1 MGIIIK
7 QSFKASLFS
16 YLGIFL
22 GAFNNLYLFPK
33 FIGAEGIGI
42 INIISASASL
52 FLPLLQV
59 GFNNSLIKFFP
70 VFKDKPYFTTFITYA
85 FLIPF
90 LAFFLFV
97 LSWPLSKAVFGLMF
111 EDNASVIFQNI
122 LWVLPLTGI
131 LLFFSLFESFS
142 RANFNIVFPTLV
154 RNVFWRVSMT
164 SGVLLIGFNYLEY
177 THLSEVLVVSWLLS
191 LICLI
196 VYVWGQGQLKFGFD
210 RQLIDSKEIKEF
222 NSFSSF
228 VILLSLGGVLIQRID
243 QLMVTSYLGTSAAG
257 VFSTAMY
264 FATLIEIPKRSVMGI
279 ISPVLVDSFKT
290 NNIKKVDELYKKSS
304 LNLLIIGGVLFI
316 GIWINVWDI
325 FNIIPNK
332 KDFISGVFVVFYYC
346 LARVI
351 DMGMGCNSEIIVY
364 SKYYKVNVPMQL
376 VLIAVVATTNVIFIP
391 MYGITGAA
399 IATCVS
405 IFIYNV
411 IRFVYLYLKMGIQPF
426 TKSTLIVLT
435 ILIGAVGLGELI
447 DFNWFIDLNSMTR
460 SVINIFT
467 RSIIVVIPIGLVIY
481 FLKLSDDLNNS
492 INGVLKKFRL
502 L

>member
-70 VFKDKPYFTTFITYA
+70 VFKDKPYFTTFLTYA

-122 LWVLPLTGI
+122 LWVLPLTNTFVFG
-131 LLFFSLFESFS
+131 LFESFS

-304 LNLLIIGGVLFI
+304 LNLLIIGGFYLLGFGLMFGIFSILFPI
-316 GIWINVWDI
+316 RRILSQEYLLCFITVWQ
-325 FNIIPNK
+325 
-332 KDFISGVFVVFYYC
+332 G
-346 LARVI
+346 
-351 DMGMGCNSEIIVY
+351 
-364 SKYYKVNVPMQL
+364 
-376 VLIAVVATTNVIFIP
+376 
-391 MYGITGAA
+391 
-399 IATCVS
+399 
-405 IFIYNV
+405 
-411 IRFVYLYLKMGIQPF
+411 
-426 TKSTLIVLT
+426 
-435 ILIGAVGLGELI
+435 
-447 DFNWFIDLNSMTR
+447 
-460 SVINIFT
+460 
-467 RSIIVVIPIGLVIY
+467 
-481 FLKLSDDLNNS
+481 
-492 INGVLKKFRL
+492 
-502 L
+502 